1 LGKIRFLLAIALT
14 GAIAFPLQASP
25 ARRQRPSA
33 KPHKPLPQRVIQRS
47 IPLSDYAQTGLEM
60 AIAKRLIQPD
70 SRFTGKLR
78 MVVLYLQSGNVESVA
93 QRTGVNAQVVERLV
107 QMGMNYSRLK
117 TAATP
122 ESVTT
127 SEEQN
132 EEF

>member
-25 ARRQRPSA
+25 ARLHKPSA
-33 KPHKPLPQRVIQRS
+33 KLQKPSPQKVIQRP

-60 AIAKRLIQPD
+60 AIANRLVQPD
-70 SRFTGKLR
+70 SRFTEKLR
-78 MVVLYLQSGNVESVA
+78 MVVLYLRSGNVESVA
-93 QRTGVNAQVVERLV
+93 QQTGVKAQVIERLV
-107 QMGMNYSRLK
+107 QMGMSHSRIT

-122 ESVTT
+122 ESATIL
-127 SEEQN
+127 EEKD